1 MKHIEK
7 AKSSRSFLY
16 RYHGS
21 IKYDKRMYVHNKPSL
36 VSNTYNPYE
45 DYLSTHS
52 TTKIDSVEAVEIT
65 MPIVEFE
72 KLVDE
77 HEELESLKN
86 FTGLPSVD
94 MIKHDYGQMREQ
106 YLAKLNEMRI
116 RNSNES
122 VRKAYENYQLL
133 LKLCG

>member
-1 MKHIEK
+1 
-7 AKSSRSFLY
+7 
-16 RYHGS
+16 
-21 IKYDKRMYVHNKPSL
+21 MYVHNKPSL

-45 DYLSTHS
+45 DYLSTYS

-106 YLAKLNEMRI
+106 YLAKLNEKLNEMRI